1 MKFIKAAFAASL
13 VLMSS
18 SAIAWDMP
26 WDDNDHRDRW
36 HGYHRGDNRFD
47 FMDDIWGDMF
57 GDMVGDFDFEI
68 TVRANA
74 EGWGRGRG
82 RGRGDN
88 YWRGDHRYYGDNRY
102 YGGNRYYRGRHG
114 PYRPYYGPYRQ
125 PGFYGPPPAVAPSR
139 YGVASRQRPP
149 AAVPAPSPANRPPSY
164 RTAPSR
170 PPVSRDPRFR
180 PSTAPK
186 VSTQK
191 APPGAEQTLQQP
203 AWATKAPAQTGP

>member
-1 MKFIKAAFAASL
+1 MKFIKATFAASL
-13 VLMSS
+13 VLLSS

-36 HGYHRGDNRFD
+36 HGYNRGDNKFD
-47 FMDDIWGDMF
+47 FMDDVWGDMF
-57 GDMVGDFDFEI
+57 GDMFGDFDFEI

-102 YGGNRYYRGRHG
+102 YGGNRYYGERHR

-125 PGFYGPPPAVAPSR
+125 PGFYRA
-139 YGVASRQRPP
+139 PP
-149 AAVPAPSPANRPPSY
+149 AAAPSPYGAATQTRPPAPSPAYRTPSYRAAPSRAPVPRDPRYRPPS
-164 RTAPSR
+164 PID
-170 PPVSRDPRFR
+170 VS
-180 PSTAPK
+180 A
-186 VSTQK
+186 QK
-191 APPGAEQTLQQP
+191 APAAAEQALQQP
-203 AWATKAPAQTGP
+203 PWATKAPSQIRP